1 MSIPRKHHFI
11 PAFYQRAWTD
21 TEGTLVEY
29 SRPRDI
35 VKCRPKTPAST
46 GWERDLYAF
55 PELPPEAAQHIEAQ
69 FFQYAD
75 DVAAQALANLLAGN
89 KVPWTIESRSAW
101 SRFLIAIHVRHPDAM
116 KELRPAVR
124 TIWDDSAEASQREYD
139 RTRQPHF
146 PPTFDEYWAQRDPL
160 LPIKVHVN
168 MIIKA
173 LDNETVGAHING
185 MYWYVLDVSKS
196 SDRLL
201 TSDRP
206 VELSQLRRPTG
217 VAAIPISPTQLFVAA
232 NDMSTIHNLIA
243 TNPQDVVRNVNT
255 WIVSRARRYV
265 YSNSEALT
273 GFIEGTMSTNLE
285 KLPLF
290 PNLARVA

>member
-1 MSIPRKHHFI
+1 
-11 PAFYQRAWTD
+11 
-21 TEGTLVEY
+21 
-29 SRPRDI
+29 
-35 VKCRPKTPAST
+35 
-46 GWERDLYAF
+46 
-55 PELPPEAAQHIEAQ
+55 
-69 FFQYAD
+69 
-75 DVAAQALANLLAGN
+75 
-89 KVPWTIESRSAW
+89 
-101 SRFLIAIHVRHPDAM
+101 
-116 KELRPAVR
+116 LRPAVR

-217 VAAIPISPTQLFVAA
+217 VAAIPISPTRLFVAA